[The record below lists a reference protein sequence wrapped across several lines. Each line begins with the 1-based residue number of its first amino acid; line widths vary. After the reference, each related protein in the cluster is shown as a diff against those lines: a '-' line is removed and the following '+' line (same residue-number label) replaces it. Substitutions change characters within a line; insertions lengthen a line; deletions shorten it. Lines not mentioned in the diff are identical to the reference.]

1 MFAWHN
7 KRVFIT
13 GASGLL
19 GSWLTEALVQKGAS
33 VVVLIRD
40 WVPESLLLSSEI
52 LQHVTVVRGDLVA
65 IDVVERVL
73 NEYEIDTVFHLGAQT
88 IVQTANRSPLS
99 SFESNIKGTWVLLEA
114 CRHLGTVQRIVIAST
129 DKAYGTQPVL
139 PYTEEMPLLASHP
152 YDVSKA
158 CADMIAQAYYAT
170 YKLPL
175 AITRCGNIYGGGDL
189 NFNRIIPGTIRSL
202 HNNEQPIIRSD
213 GTHVRD
219 YIYITDVIAGYIL
232 LAEHLH
238 RSDVQGQAFNFST
251 NNRLSVLA
259 VVERIIK
266 LMGSLLVPDIQNT
279 ASGEILA
286 QYLSSEK
293 AERVLGWK
301 AQYTIEE
308 GLQETIAWYTSFL
321 KKNQASDNKEQEPQ
335 IYEEDE

>member
-1 MFAWHN
+1 MMFSWKN

-40 WVPESLLLSSEI
+40 WVPESLLLSSET
-52 LQHVTVVRGDLVA
+52 LQHLTVVRGDL
-65 IDVVERVL
+65 IDIAVVERVL

-129 DKAYGTQPVL
+129 DKAYGTQKTL
-139 PYTEEMPLLASHP
+139 PYTEEMPLLAVHP

-170 YKLPL
+170 YNLPL

-202 HNNEQPIIRSD
+202 HDHEQPIIRSD
-213 GTHVRD
+213 GTYVRD
-219 YIYITDVIAGYIL
+219 YIYIKDVIAGYIL

-238 RSDVQGQAFNFST
+238 RSDVHGQAFNFST

-266 LMGSLLVPDIQNT
+266 VMGSSLVPDIQNT
-279 ASGEILA
+279 VSAEILV

-293 AERVLGWK
+293 AVRLLGWK
-301 AQYTIEE
+301 AQYSIEE
-308 GLQETIAWYTSFL
+308 GLQETIAWYMNFFG
-321 KKNQASDNKEQEPQ
+321 KK
-335 IYEEDE
+335 

>member
-1 MFAWHN
+1 MFSWKN

-19 GSWLTEALVQKGAS
+19 GSWLTEALVAKGAT
-33 VVVLIRD
+33 VVVLVRD
-40 WVPESLLLSSEI
+40 WVPESLLLSSATLE
-52 LQHVTVVRGDLVA
+52 HVTVVRGDLVD

-88 IVQTANRSPLS
+88 IVQTSNRSPLS
-99 SFESNIKGTWVLLEA
+99 SFESNIKGTWVLLDA

-129 DKAYGTQPVL
+129 DKAYGTQPIL
-139 PYTEEMPLLASHP
+139 PYTEEMPLLACHP

-202 HNNEQPIIRSD
+202 YDNERPIIRSD
-213 GTHVRD
+213 GQYIRD
-219 YIYITDVIAGYIL
+219 YIYIKDVIAGYIL
-232 LAEHLH
+232 LAENLH

-251 NNRLSVLA
+251 NNRLFVID
-259 VVERIIK
+259 VVDTIKII
-266 LMGSLLVPDIQNT
+266 MQIDREPIIQNT

-293 AERVLGWK
+293 AARVLGWK
-301 AQYTIEE
+301 AQYDLTQ
-308 GLQETIAWYTSFL
+308 GLQETIAWYTTFFH
-321 KKNQASDNKEQEPQ
+321 KQQKQEAASD
-335 IYEEDE
+335 DE